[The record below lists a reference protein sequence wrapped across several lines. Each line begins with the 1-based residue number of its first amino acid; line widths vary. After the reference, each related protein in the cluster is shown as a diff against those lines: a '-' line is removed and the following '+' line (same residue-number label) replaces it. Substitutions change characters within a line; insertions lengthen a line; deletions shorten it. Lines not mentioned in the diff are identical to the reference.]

1 MLKLSNVV
9 LWPWTHVQDIC
20 SLSWRAVQQLNGCL
34 TTIQSTVQNF
44 YYQNLHTQWKPQS
57 VLQWSG
63 VEGCLCWPDYQQI
76 TITSVQSNNVLN
88 WISIGARLW
97 LRLVDRNCWIIWTLK
112 WWYIA
117 PTRDRQNIKR
127 PGNRQYCAIMA
138 VISSQNGDSQKPAN
152 FNNECKTTFN
162 ESFTR
167 GSLPFCPLL
176 ILQICHCFH
185 G

>member
-1 MLKLSNVV
+1 MVALPQFKALCRIFTTRIC
-9 LWPWTHVQDIC
+9 THSESHNQYC
-20 SLSWRAVQQLNGCL
+20 
-34 TTIQSTVQNF
+34 
-44 YYQNLHTQWKPQS
+44 
-57 VLQWSG
+57 SG
-63 VEGCLCWPDYQQI
+63 VEDCLCWPDYQQI

-138 VISSQNGDSQKPAN
+138 VITSENGDSQKPAN

-162 ESFTR
+162 ESSTR